1 MGSRTNGI
9 EGLLSV
15 ADTST
20 GAVDQTGFDLHH
32 LINSGVGPYSA
43 TLNLAAPALE
53 STEWASTAP
62 LALSHVPD
70 INAATM
76 SFIARFPQGA
86 PKTGA
91 EGLVTFAN
99 GNVLHV
105 DRYTLNINCS
115 VENGD
120 TFSSTPPTARAFV
133 PGVFTAGGSFE
144 GAVDD
149 TTAIAAAGTTGSATF
164 RIDDDTTDNT
174 FAGAILLDSVSPA
187 IVTGQQNRVSSN
199 YTVNGNLT
207 VAGTAPPLPTG
218 ALAKPDIT
226 EIVLRASGSR
236 TYTMDAFWSSLSF
249 SVAFGQLIDV
259 SGTLQITSDVTIA

>member
-76 SFIARFPQGA
+76 SFSARFPQGA

-91 EGLVTFAN
+91 EGLVTFSN
-99 GNVLHV
+99 GYVLHT
-105 DRYTLNINCS
+105 DRYTLNLNWS
-115 VENGD
+115 AENGD
-120 TFSSTPPTARAFV
+120 AFSATPPTARAFV
-133 PGVFTAGGSFE
+133 PGVFTGSGSYE

-149 TTAIAAAGTTGSATF
+149 TTAIVDAGATGSATL
-164 RIDDDTTDNT
+164 RLDDDTTDNT
-174 FAGAILLDSVSPA
+174 FAGAILLDAVSPSF
-187 IVTGQQNRVSSN
+187 VTGSQSRIANN
-199 YTVNGNLT
+199 FTVNGNLT
-207 VAGTAPPLPTG
+207 VAGTAPPLPAG

-259 SGTLQITSDVTIA
+259 SGTLQITGDVTIA